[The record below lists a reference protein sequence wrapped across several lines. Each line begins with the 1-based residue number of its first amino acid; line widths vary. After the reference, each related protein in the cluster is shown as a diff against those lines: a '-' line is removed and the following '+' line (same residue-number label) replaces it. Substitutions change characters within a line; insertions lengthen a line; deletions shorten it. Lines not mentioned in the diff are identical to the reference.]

1 MIGNQEA
8 ARLNRLDAR
17 SFLRARHHANNHCAR
32 CEGDQRS
39 AGSDSSAQKAG
50 SADGKKIRARHFA
63 AKRDNEIMK
72 LSAVIAILVMTSS
85 FVASCS
91 HKATQA
97 GPPAPEVLVTTV
109 QPRDVPRVLERV
121 ATLDGFINANINA
134 QVQGY
139 IVSRDY
145 QEGSIVKKGDLLFQ
159 IDPRPFEAALA
170 QAKGTLAKDKANQ
183 AKSDADEKRAIDLF
197 NKKVISDQ
205 ERDTAIAA
213 AGSNRANVEADEAAV
228 KQAEINLGYT
238 KITAPIDG
246 VAGFTNNQ
254 VGDLVGPSTG
264 PLTTVSQIDPI
275 KAVVTAGEG
284 PWTDFISRHP
294 DADERQRYIKS
305 LDFELIL
312 SNGQVYPHKGKFYA
326 LDRSL
331 DVKTGS
337 IRYEVTFP
345 NPGNILRPGQF
356 GKVRFV
362 ADMKKGAMVVPQEAV
377 NELQGSY
384 QVAVVDQNN
393 KVSIRPVQMGE
404 RIRTLWEVTEG
415 LKPGD
420 RVVVQGLQKA
430 REGSTVTVKEWTPPA
445 QQIASGAS
453 PAQNNP

>member
-1 MIGNQEA
+1 MKPVIG
-8 ARLNRLDAR
+8 
-17 SFLRARHHANNHCAR
+17 
-32 CEGDQRS
+32 
-39 AGSDSSAQKAG
+39 
-50 SADGKKIRARHFA
+50 
-63 AKRDNEIMK
+63 
-72 LSAVIAILVMTSS
+72 
-85 FVASCS
+85 VASLLIAVSFPTGCS
-91 HKATQA
+91 RK
-97 GPPAPEVLVTTV
+97 PAKTDPQPPEVLVSTV

-139 IVSRDY
+139 IIKRAY
-145 QEGSIVKKGDLLFQ
+145 TEGSVVKVGDLLFQ

-170 QAKGTLAKDKANQ
+170 QAKGTLAKDKASQ
-183 AKSDADEKRAIDLF
+183 IKADADEKRALDLF
-197 NKKVISDQ
+197 SRKVISDQ
-205 ERDTAIAA
+205 ERDQNVATAQS
-213 AGSNRANVEADEAAV
+213 GRANIEADEAAV
-228 KQAEINLGYT
+228 EQAQINLGYT

-246 VAGFTNNQ
+246 VSGFANKE

-294 DADERQRYIKS
+294 DPKERSEYVKS
-305 LDFELIL
+305 LDFELML
-312 SNGQVYPHKGKFYA
+312 SNGEVYPQKGKFYA

-331 DVKTGS
+331 DVRTGS

-362 ADMKKGAMVVPQEAV
+362 ADMKKGAMVIPQEAV
-377 NELQGSY
+377 SELQGSY
-384 QVAVVDQNN
+384 QVAVVGNDN

-404 RIRTLWEVTEG
+404 RIGAMWEVTEG

-420 RVVVQGLQKA
+420 RVIAQGIQKA
-430 REGSTVTVKEWTPPA
+430 REGALVTVKEWTPPSDA
-445 QQIASGAS
+445 LVSKSDRAK
-453 PAQNNP
+453 

>member
-1 MIGNQEA
+1 V
-8 ARLNRLDAR
+8 R
-17 SFLRARHHANNHCAR
+17 RARWLALS
-32 CEGDQRS
+32 RS
-39 AGSDSSAQKAG
+39 PLDIQPPLSNSALMNPVICVVSLLIAV
-50 SADGKKIRARHFA
+50 SFA
-63 AKRDNEIMK
+63 
-72 LSAVIAILVMTSS
+72 TG
-85 FVASCS
+85 CS
-91 HKATQA
+91 RKPAQTA
-97 GPPAPEVLVTTV
+97 PPPPDVLVTTV
-109 QPRDVPRVLERV
+109 EPQDVPRVLERV

-145 QEGSIVKKGDLLFQ
+145 TEGSVVKKGDLLFR

-183 AKSDADEKRAIDLF
+183 AKSDADEKRALDLF
-197 NKKVISDQ
+197 KKKVISDQ
-205 ERDTAIAA
+205 ERDTAVAA
-213 AGSNRANVEADEAAV
+213 AGSSRANVEADEAGV
-228 KQAEINLGYT
+228 EQAELNLGYT

-246 VAGFTNNQ
+246 LAGFANNE

-264 PLTTVSQIDPI
+264 PLTTVSQLDPI

-284 PWTDFISRHP
+284 PFTDFVSRHP
-294 DADERQRYIKS
+294 DPKERSEYVKT
-305 LDFELIL
+305 LEFELIL
-312 SNGQVYPHKGKFYA
+312 GNGETYPHKGKFYA

-331 DVKTGS
+331 DPKTGS

-362 ADMKKGAMVVPQEAV
+362 ADMKKGAMVIPQEAV

-384 QVAVVDQNN
+384 QVAVVGQNN
-393 KVSIRPVQMGE
+393 KVSIRPAKMGE
-404 RIRTLWEVTEG
+404 RIGAMWEVTEG

-430 REGSTVTVKEWTPPA
+430 REGSTVAARDWTPPPDA
-445 QQIASGAS
+445 LVSKADQQKK
-453 PAQNNP
+453 P

>member
-1 MIGNQEA
+1 M
-8 ARLNRLDAR
+8 
-17 SFLRARHHANNHCAR
+17 
-32 CEGDQRS
+32 
-39 AGSDSSAQKAG
+39 
-50 SADGKKIRARHFA
+50 
-63 AKRDNEIMK
+63 KRP
-72 LSAVIAILVMTSS
+72 AVIGLLLLGAVI
-85 FVASCS
+85 VAACS
-91 HKATQA
+91 RKPAQT
-97 GPPAPEVLVTTV
+97 GPPPPEVLVTTV
-109 QPRDVPRVLERV
+109 TPKDVPRVLERV

-145 QEGSIVKKGDLLFQ
+145 QEGNIAVKKGDLLFQ
-159 IDPRPFEAALA
+159 IDPRPFEAALG
-170 QAKGTLAKDKANQ
+170 QAKGTLAKDQANQ
-183 AKSDADEKRAIDLF
+183 VKADADKKRAIDLF

-213 AGSNRANVEADEAAV
+213 ADSTTANVEADQAAV

-246 VAGFTNNQ
+246 VVGFANNQ

-264 PLTTVSQIDPI
+264 PLTTMSQIDPI

-284 PWTDFISRHP
+284 PFTDFVSRHP
-294 DADERQRYIKS
+294 DATERNAYIKS

-312 SNGQVYPHKGKFYA
+312 SSGNVYPKKGKFYA
-326 LDRSL
+326 LDRNL
-331 DVKTGS
+331 DTKTGS
-337 IRYEVTFP
+337 IRYYVTFP

-377 NELQGSY
+377 TELQGNY

-393 KVSIRPVQMGE
+393 KVSIRPVKMGE
-404 RIRTLWEVTEG
+404 RIGALWEVTDG

-420 RVVVQGLQKA
+420 RVVVEGVQKA
-430 REGSTVTVKEWTPPA
+430 REGSTVTVKEWTPPSDVLVSKSDQA
-445 QQIASGAS
+445 K
-453 PAQNNP
+453 

>member
-1 MIGNQEA
+1 M
-8 ARLNRLDAR
+8 
-17 SFLRARHHANNHCAR
+17 
-32 CEGDQRS
+32 
-39 AGSDSSAQKAG
+39 
-50 SADGKKIRARHFA
+50 
-63 AKRDNEIMK
+63 
-72 LSAVIAILVMTSS
+72 
-85 FVASCS
+85 
-91 HKATQA
+91 
-97 GPPAPEVLVTTV
+97 TTV
-109 QPRDVPRVLERV
+109 TPQDVPRVLERV

-145 QEGSIVKKGDLLFQ
+145 QEGSVVKKGDLLFQ

-183 AKSDADEKRAIDLF
+183 VKADADEKRAMDLF

-205 ERDTAIAA
+205 ERDTATAA
-213 AGSNRANVEADEAAV
+213 AQAGRANIEADEAAV

-246 VAGFTNNQ
+246 VTGFANNQ

-264 PLTTVSQIDPI
+264 PLTTMSQIDPI

-284 PWTDFISRHP
+284 PFTDFVSRHP
-294 DADERQRYIKS
+294 DATERNAYIKS

-312 SNGQVYPHKGKFYA
+312 GNGEVYPRKGKFYA
-326 LDRSL
+326 LDRSI

-362 ADMKKGAMVVPQEAV
+362 ADMKKGAIVIPQEAV
-377 NELQGSY
+377 NELQGNY

-393 KVSIRPVQMGE
+393 KVSIRPVKMGE
-404 RIRTLWEVTEG
+404 RIGAMWEVTDG

-420 RVVVQGLQKA
+420 KVVVQGIQKA
-430 REGSTVTVKEWTPPA
+430 REGAQVTVKDWTPPA
-445 QQIASGAS
+445 DALVSKADQQKK
-453 PAQNNP
+453 P

>member
-1 MIGNQEA
+1 MKRFIA
-8 ARLNRLDAR
+8 A
-17 SFLRARHHANNHCAR
+17 
-32 CEGDQRS
+32 
-39 AGSDSSAQKAG
+39 
-50 SADGKKIRARHFA
+50 A
-63 AKRDNEIMK
+63 A
-72 LSAVIAILVMTSS
+72 LVMCVSLST
-85 FVASCS
+85 ACS
-91 HKATQA
+91 RKAAQT
-97 GPPAPEVLVTTV
+97 GPPPPEVLVTTV
-109 QPRDVPRVLERV
+109 SPQDVPRVLERV

-139 IVSRDY
+139 IISRDY
-145 QEGSIVKKGDLLFQ
+145 TEGSIVKKGDLLFQ

-183 AKSDADEKRAIDLF
+183 VKADADEKRALDLF
-197 NKKVISDQ
+197 TKKVISDQ

-213 AGSNRANVEADEAAV
+213 AGSSRANVEADEAAV
-228 KQAEINLGYT
+228 KQAELNLGYT

-246 VAGFTNNQ
+246 VVGFANNQ
-254 VGDLVGPSTG
+254 VGDLVNPTSG

-284 PWTDFISRHP
+284 PFTDFVSRHP
-294 DADERQRYIKS
+294 DPKERNEYVKS

-312 SNGQVYPHKGKFYA
+312 GNGEVYPRKGKFYA

-345 NPGNILRPGQF
+345 NPGDILRPGQF
-356 GKVRFV
+356 GKVRFI
-362 ADMKKGAMVVPQEAV
+362 ADMKKGAMVIPQEAV

-384 QVAVVDQNN
+384 QVAVVDENN
-393 KVSIRPVQMGE
+393 KVSIRPVKMGE
-404 RIRTLWEVTEG
+404 RIGAMWEVTDG

-430 REGSTVTVKEWTPPA
+430 REGSTVAAKDWTPPPDA
-445 QQIASGAS
+445 LVSKADQQNK
-453 PAQNNP
+453 P